1 MPLRIIEGESPEP
14 VPWGSLPLDI
24 YLLSEWETPHPSQPT
39 ESPSARRRRLI
50 RQFLALGLE
59 GRRPYQA
66 RTETPPT
73 PTKAQIAE
81 ILLPVRPEAL
91 RPYAAY
97 TTCLE
102 EGLWLRL
109 CYKKE
114 EAHESIWS
122 HNEDVAYVGP
132 DGVVLDDEEI
142 FGGLD
147 LAAALEIFPERVTN
161 GGSSGHIKLRE
172 ETLREILG
180 DLEDDT
186 GSGEEDYSDDIKEKV
201 AEFRASRAKNPLLK
215 YGLYHAACVVTH
227 AFVEDE
233 VALDGGGLLHVF
245 WDDCGNVVRQWRVED
260 DGAED
265 NFDGAWA
272 EGAWKENFINGIGE
286 LGPAYHE
293 GGMRGPPY
301 NV

>member
-1 MPLRIIEGESPEP
+1 M
-14 VPWGSLPLDI
+14 
-24 YLLSEWETPHPSQPT
+24 
-39 ESPSARRRRLI
+39 
-50 RQFLALGLE
+50 
-59 GRRPYQA
+59 
-66 RTETPPT
+66 
-73 PTKAQIAE
+73 
-81 ILLPVRPEAL
+81 
-91 RPYAAY
+91 
-97 TTCLE
+97 
-102 EGLWLRL
+102 
-109 CYKKE
+109 
-114 EAHESIWS
+114 
-122 HNEDVAYVGP
+122 
-132 DGVVLDDEEI
+132 
-142 FGGLD
+142 
-147 LAAALEIFPERVTN
+147 AAALEIFPERVTN
-161 GGSSGHIKLRE
+161 GGSSGHIKLRD

-186 GSGEEDYSDDIKEKV
+186 GSVEEDYSDDIKEEV

-233 VALDGGGLLHVF
+233 VALDGEGLLHVF

-260 DGAED
+260 DGVED